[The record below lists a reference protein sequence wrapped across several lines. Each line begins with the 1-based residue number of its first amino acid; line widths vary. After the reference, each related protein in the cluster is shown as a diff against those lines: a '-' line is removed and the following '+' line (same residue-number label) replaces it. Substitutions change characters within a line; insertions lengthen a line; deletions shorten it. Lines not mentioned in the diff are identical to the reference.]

1 MEASKI
7 RLRPVNLVEDIQ
19 AIYELE
25 QNTFAEEAFELED
38 FPYFYHIGA
47 KTFWVAYDDKQLAG
61 YVIGNIKGNEGYIAS
76 IAIHADYRQQGL
88 AVRLMREIMSLI
100 SEDKNAE
107 YIRLHVRQSNAAA
120 IALYQKLGF
129 TIEDSETDY
138 YPDHEAA
145 YRMVYMISHAKG
157 DK

>member
-7 RLRPVNLVEDIQ
+7 RLRPVNLAQDIQ
-19 AIYELE
+19 AIYALE

-38 FPYFYHIGA
+38 FLYFYQIGA
-47 KTFWVAYDDKQLAG
+47 KMFWVAYDEQQLAG
-61 YVIGNIKGNEGYIAS
+61 YVIGNVKGNEGYIAS

-88 AVRLMREIMSLI
+88 AMRLMQAVMTLI
-100 SEDKNAE
+100 EKDENAE
-107 YIRLHVRQSNAAA
+107 TIRLHVRQSNAAA

-129 TIEDSETDY
+129 IIEDSEVDY

-145 YRMVYMISHAKG
+145 YRMVYMISRAEG
-157 DK
+157 DE